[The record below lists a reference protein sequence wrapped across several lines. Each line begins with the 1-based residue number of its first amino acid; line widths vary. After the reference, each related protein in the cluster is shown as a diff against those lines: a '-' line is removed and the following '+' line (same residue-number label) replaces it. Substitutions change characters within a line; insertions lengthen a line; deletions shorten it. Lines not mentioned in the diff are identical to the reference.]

1 MIEGLHAR
9 VLAMLDGG
17 TRLDQDETAVLRI
30 EPLAMSG
37 ASPTVDGLMTRLRR
51 EFGPEAHLSVSAS
64 ADGVWAM
71 AARAGRRNEV
81 AAVIRAHLDTLAPGR
96 VSGERP
102 AILSLFVEDLD
113 RAEWRGLRESLE
125 LEGAARHFM
134 TCGGA
139 AAVVAV
145 TCYSRMEMFGL
156 AGPDAVAEGEL
167 RFRNPAHPAAK
178 NPALAP
184 AILSSV

>member
-1 MIEGLHAR
+1 
-9 VLAMLDGG
+9 
-17 TRLDQDETAVLRI
+17 
-30 EPLAMSG
+30 
-37 ASPTVDGLMTRLRR
+37 MTRLRR

-71 AARAGRRNEV
+71 AARAGRRHEV
-81 AAVIRAHLDTLAPGR
+81 AALIRAYLDRLAPGR
-96 VSGERP
+96 VSGTRP

-134 TCGGA
+134 TCAGA

-156 AGPDAVAEGEL
+156 TGPDAVAEGEL